1 MVPVLLAAVMVGC
14 GEKKK
19 SDDIIAQRVVKAA
32 PKAPERMQG
41 YTDKREIQW
50 IGRTYHVD
58 ISRAAADS
66 LPMVRDETGQKYIDN
81 TVSVVISRSDGSVFF
96 RHVFSKS
103 DFSSCLDADYSQT
116 GILEGLVFDRV
127 DGDDLLFA
135 ASVSHPHTDEYIP
148 LVVRLS
154 RMGALSVNRDT
165 ELDTHAD
172 EKAQPTDR

>member
-103 DFSSCLDADYSQT
+103 DFSSCLDAD
-116 GILEGLVFDRV
+116 
-127 DGDDLLFA
+127 
-135 ASVSHPHTDEYIP
+135 
-148 LVVRLS
+148 
-154 RMGALSVNRDT
+154 
-165 ELDTHAD
+165 
-172 EKAQPTDR
+172 